1 MAHKSVTGVSC
12 RVASRCAAQFTI
24 VGLLLTALLPVVWGF
39 PSFEPFTDATASGG
53 TAYTAGSGLYHQINA
68 LDEGWSL
75 WNVGSGSSVAQVM
88 CVNSNLVY
96 TGFPGG
102 FPAPPASHAVSLPGT
117 ASGASGYSAAL
128 QLSRAVAADPKNL
141 VTNKTYASFL
151 LAIPSLGNLNSAS
164 PIYFGGFATNSGD
177 QSVTLPSRAMKLFL
191 KGNSA
196 TSGSSTSYALG
207 IQNASDSG
215 TLAAYDAGGHAPSS
229 VLFVVIDY
237 EFGTNG
243 AADVANLWVNPPAAS
258 FGTAAP
264 PAPSA
269 TFTTSTTA
277 AQLVTAADFFLLA
290 RSGATLWGSLLVD
303 DLRVGDSWS
312 YVTGAPEIVTPPAA
326 STDAVGTAATFT
338 VGAVAGA
345 TNVSPLTYQWQ
356 FNGGT
361 LTDGGKIWGSSSA
374 ALTITNLALTNA
386 GTYTV
391 TVSNSLTSATSSAAL
406 AVIPAYPNSQLD
418 ELSVSAYGAK
428 GNGVAD
434 DTAAFQSAIAAAQ
447 TLGRNGVYVPP
458 GRYVLTGTLT
468 LNQLEL
474 IGRPAGGWPAPKL
487 PLPTLL
493 IRHYTEPGL
502 ILMNGASVHGIALD
516 YDSGSPAT
524 TNAPAISLQGN
535 GLCLTSLR
543 IQNPYDGI
551 TTSASA
557 TPGRARFS
565 DILIVQPVHV
575 GVQITKAY
583 DYVQFHQTEVWCN
596 GAKSLGAAFR
606 FGRVDE
612 GSWTGLVASNCA
624 TGLEFY
630 TDTDSGGGTFTG
642 SLAGCATV
650 ACGTGVTITGD
661 HKVKLTG
668 GNFANVHFGAVING
682 TNAEVILDGTRWEA
696 DTDQAVSVSR
706 AANVLIAASEFS
718 RAAAVA
724 APLVSVDN
732 CTTVTLNG
740 SDFLPGSTGL
750 QLGSG
755 VARAIISGNSF
766 EDGGITNLMT
776 SGKVILAANL
786 ITASP
791 PSGLTAAAGVGQVVI
806 SWAAA
811 VGATNYNLKRAL
823 TSGGPY
829 TNIATMA
836 ATTYT
841 NTGLANGTTYYY
853 VVSALRP
860 SGESDNS
867 AEVSATPSSVVLS
880 VSLPEAGNQVLLS
893 WPAWASIHT
902 VYAATNLA
910 PPILWLPLTNAAQ
923 SNNGSFSLSLPTTNG
938 EEQFFRLGSP

>member
-1 MAHKSVTGVSC
+1 
-12 RVASRCAAQFTI
+12 
-24 VGLLLTALLPVVWGF
+24 
-39 PSFEPFTDATASGG
+39 
-53 TAYTAGSGLYHQINA
+53 
-68 LDEGWSL
+68 
-75 WNVGSGSSVAQVM
+75 
-88 CVNSNLVY
+88 
-96 TGFPGG
+96 
-102 FPAPPASHAVSLPGT
+102 
-117 ASGASGYSAAL
+117 
-128 QLSRAVAADPKNL
+128 
-141 VTNKTYASFL
+141 
-151 LAIPSLGNLNSAS
+151 
-164 PIYFGGFATNSGD
+164 
-177 QSVTLPSRAMKLFL
+177 
-191 KGNSA
+191 
-196 TSGSSTSYALG
+196 
-207 IQNASDSG
+207 
-215 TLAAYDAGGHAPSS
+215 
-229 VLFVVIDY
+229 
-237 EFGTNG
+237 
-243 AADVANLWVNPPAAS
+243 
-258 FGTAAP
+258 
-264 PAPSA
+264 
-269 TFTTSTTA
+269 
-277 AQLVTAADFFLLA
+277 
-290 RSGATLWGSLLVD
+290 
-303 DLRVGDSWS
+303 
-312 YVTGAPEIVTPPAA
+312 
-326 STDAVGTAATFT
+326 
-338 VGAVAGA
+338 
-345 TNVSPLTYQWQ
+345 
-356 FNGGT
+356 
-361 LTDGGKIWGSSSA
+361 
-374 ALTITNLALTNA
+374 
-386 GTYTV
+386 
-391 TVSNSLTSATSSAAL
+391 
-406 AVIPAYPNSQLD
+406 
-418 ELSVSAYGAK
+418 
-428 GNGVAD
+428 
-434 DTAAFQSAIAAAQ
+434 
-447 TLGRNGVYVPP
+447 
-458 GRYVLTGTLT
+458 
-468 LNQLEL
+468 
-474 IGRPAGGWPAPKL
+474 
-487 PLPTLL
+487 
-493 IRHYTEPGL
+493 
-502 ILMNGASVHGIALD
+502 MNGASVHGIALD